1 MTPEELSALE
11 PEQVSKRRYAPYP
24 RRELGRGV
32 RLLLWLLRIYVS
44 LAVPL
49 VIYAFIRAALHS

>member
-1 MTPEELSALE
+1 MSLE
-11 PEQVSKRRYAPYP
+11 AQRASGRRYAAYP

-32 RLLLWLLRIYVS
+32 RLLLWVLRIYVS

-49 VIYAFIRAALHS
+49 VIYAFIRAAMH

>member
-1 MTPEELSALE
+1 MTPEELLE
-11 PEQVSKRRYAPYP
+11 PEQLSGRKPYP

-32 RLLLWLLRIYVS
+32 RVLLWVLRIYVS

-49 VIYAFIRAALHS
+49 VIYAFIRAAIH